1 MPILSK
7 PTFISLVL
15 AVAPTLPSQGK
26 PETKKSP
33 EPTPYSYGKK
43 SRDGIGKFYMGREI
57 SQVMGHLGAGWLE
70 RPKREQ
76 EERTDLLIKNM
87 GLKKGDQV
95 ADVGAGSGYF
105 SFRMAELVPDGKV
118 FAVDISP
125 QMLGIVRAKMAS
137 KKVTNVEPVLSTIKD
152 IKLPPDSIDCVLIV
166 DAYHEFSHPREMAQ
180 SIFNALREKG
190 RLILI
195 EYRLEDPSVPIKLL
209 HKMTQKQA
217 IEEISQV
224 GFVWKKTLDVLPQQ
238 HFMIFEKPGAEK
250 VPSK

>member
-33 EPTPYSYGKK
+33 DPTPYSYGKK

-250 VPSK
+250 EPSK